1 MKTGVKIIGGILQLI
16 GGALCLY
23 SGLAFFT
30 GQASEGSFILTVV
43 GLILIFV
50 GNLMSKSKK

>member
-1 MKTGVKIIGGILQLI
+1 MKTGLKIVGGILQLV

-23 SGLAFFT
+23 SGLALLT
-30 GQASEGSFILTVV
+30 GSGGDFALTVI
-43 GLILIFV
+43 GLILIVV